1 MNNIKLI
8 SSVVA
13 IAIGLSACQTNK
25 ESITANPQIVYQTN
39 TVSKQIEQIPEW
51 YLNIPSADDTIYSS
65 GSARA
70 PDLQL
75 AVDIAIMNAKTTLA
89 DRINGKLDSMTKSF
103 VAKIGSDDL
112 DTSVLNEIEKTSKNV
127 IASVDVAGYKI
138 KDMEVYPAGTQY
150 RSFVLLEYSDEEA
163 IKILMN
169 RMRKDRA
176 VYAKLR
182 SNNAFKELERSVDKS
197 LNQDEVQSLSNIEK
211 ELDDLGDNNNRY
223 IKTVPSIGPDQW
235 MTE

>member
-1 MNNIKLI
+1 MGVKVNMNNIKLI

-13 IAIGLSACQTNK
+13 IAIGLGACQTNK

-39 TVSKQIEQIPEW
+39 TVSQQVEQIPEW

-103 VAKIGSDDL
+103 VAKIGSTDL

-127 IASVDVAGYKI
+127 IASVDVAGYVVDKSDI
-138 KDMEVYPAGTQY
+138 TQEGTQY
-150 RSFVLLEYSDEEA
+150 RAYVLLAYNSEEA
-163 IKILMN
+163 TKMMMN
-169 RMRKDRA
+169 RMKRDRMI
-176 VYAKLR
+176 YSRIR
-182 SNNAFKELERSVDKS
+182 STEAWKELEEEVNKS
-197 LNQDEVQSLSNIEK
+197 KDEDESKSMENVERLIDENS
-211 ELDDLGDNNNRY
+211 
-223 IKTVPSIGPDQW
+223 PSI
-235 MTE
+235 

>member
-1 MNNIKLI
+1 MGVKVNMNNIKLI

-13 IAIGLSACQTNK
+13 IAIGLGACQTNK
-25 ESITANPQIVYQTN
+25 ESITSNPQIVYQTN

-103 VAKIGSDDL
+103 VAKIGSTDL

-127 IASVDVAGYKI
+127 IASVDVAGYVVDKSDI
-138 KDMEVYPAGTQY
+138 TQEGTQY
-150 RSFVLLEYSDEEA
+150 RAYVLLAYNSEEA
-163 IKILMN
+163 TKIMMN
-169 RMRKDRA
+169 RMKRDKMIYSRI
-176 VYAKLR
+176 R
-182 SNNAFKELERSVDKS
+182 STEAWKELE
-197 LNQDEVQSLSNIEK
+197 DEVNKSKDEDEAKSMENVERLIDENS
-211 ELDDLGDNNNRY
+211 
-223 IKTVPSIGPDQW
+223 PSI
-235 MTE
+235 

>member
-1 MNNIKLI
+1 MGVKVNMNNIKLI

-13 IAIGLSACQTNK
+13 IAIGLGACQTNK

-39 TVSKQIEQIPEW
+39 TVSQQIEQIPEW

-127 IASVDVAGYKI
+127 IASVDVAGYVVDKSDI
-138 KDMEVYPAGTQY
+138 TQEGTQY
-150 RSFVLLEYSDEEA
+150 RAFVLIAYNNEEA
-163 IKILMN
+163 TKIMMN
-169 RMRKDRA
+169 RMKRDKMIYSRI
-176 VYAKLR
+176 R
-182 SNNAFKELERSVDKS
+182 STEAWKELE
-197 LNQDEVQSLSNIEK
+197 DEVNKSKDEDEAKSMENVERLIDENDS
-211 ELDDLGDNNNRY
+211 
-223 IKTVPSIGPDQW
+223 SI
-235 MTE
+235 

>member
-1 MNNIKLI
+1 MGVKVNMNNIKLI

-13 IAIGLSACQTNK
+13 IAIGLGACQTNK
-25 ESITANPQIVYQTN
+25 ESITSNPQIVYQTN

-103 VAKIGSDDL
+103 VAKIGSNDL

-127 IASVDVAGYKI
+127 IASVDVAGYIIDKSDI
-138 KDMEVYPAGTQY
+138 TQEGTQY
-150 RSFVLLEYSDEEA
+150 RFYVLLAYNSEEA
-163 IKILMN
+163 TKIMMN
-169 RMRKDRA
+169 RMKRDKMIYSRI
-176 VYAKLR
+176 R
-182 SNNAFKELERSVDKS
+182 STDILER
-197 LNQDEVQSLSNIEK
+197 
-211 ELDDLGDNNNRY
+211 
-223 IKTVPSIGPDQW
+223 T
-235 MTE
+235 

>member
-1 MNNIKLI
+1 MGVKVNMNNIKLI

-13 IAIGLSACQTNK
+13 IAIGLGACQTNK

-103 VAKIGSDDL
+103 VAKIGSSDL
-112 DTSVLNEIEKTSKNV
+112 DTSVLNEIEKVSKNV
-127 IASVDVAGYKI
+127 IASVDVAGYIIDKS
-138 KDMEVYPAGTQY
+138 DVTQEGAQY
-150 RSFVLLEYSDEEA
+150 RAYVLLAYNNEEA
-163 IKILMN
+163 TKVLMN
-169 RMRKDRA
+169 RMKRDKMIYSRI
-176 VYAKLR
+176 R
-182 SNNAFKELERSVDKS
+182 STEAWKELE
-197 LNQDEVQSLSNIEK
+197 DEVNKSKDEDEAKSMENVERLIDENDS
-211 ELDDLGDNNNRY
+211 
-223 IKTVPSIGPDQW
+223 SI
-235 MTE
+235 

>member
-13 IAIGLSACQTNK
+13 IAIGLGACQTNK

-39 TVSKQIEQIPEW
+39 TVSQQVEQIPEW

-65 GSARA
+65 GSAKA

-89 DRINGKLDSMTKSF
+89 DRINGKLYSMTKSF

-112 DTSVLNEIEKTSKNV
+112 DSSVLNEIEKTSKNV

-138 KDMEVYPAGTQY
+138 DKSDITQEGTQY
-150 RSFVLLEYSDEEA
+150 RAYVLLAYNNEEA
-163 IKILMN
+163 QKVMMN
-169 RMRKDRA
+169 RLKRDRMI
-176 VYAKLR
+176 YSRIR
-182 SNNAFKELERSVDKS
+182 STEAWKELEREVDKS
-197 LNQDEVQSLSNIEK
+197 KDEDEAKSMENVERLIDENS
-211 ELDDLGDNNNRY
+211 
-223 IKTVPSIGPDQW
+223 PSI
-235 MTE
+235 

>member
-1 MNNIKLI
+1 MGVKVNMNNIKLI

-13 IAIGLSACQTNK
+13 IAIGLGACQTNK

-75 AVDIAIMNAKTTLA
+75 AVDIAVMNAKSTLA

-103 VAKIGSDDL
+103 VAKIGSNDL
-112 DTSVLNEIEKTSKNV
+112 DTSVLNEIEKVSKNV
-127 IASVDVAGYKI
+127 IASVDVAGYIIDKS
-138 KDMEVYPAGTQY
+138 DVTQEGTQY
-150 RSFVLLEYSDEEA
+150 RAYVLLAYNNEEA
-163 IKILMN
+163 TKVLMN
-169 RMRKDRA
+169 RMKRDKMIYSRI
-176 VYAKLR
+176 R
-182 SNNAFKELERSVDKS
+182 STEAWKELENEVDKS
-197 LNQDEVQSLSNIEK
+197 KDEDEAKSMENVERLIDENS
-211 ELDDLGDNNNRY
+211 
-223 IKTVPSIGPDQW
+223 PSI
-235 MTE
+235 

>member
-1 MNNIKLI
+1 MGVKVNMNNIKLI

-13 IAIGLSACQTNK
+13 IAIGLGACQTNK

-39 TVSKQIEQIPEW
+39 TVSQQVEQIPEW

-65 GSARA
+65 GSAKA

-103 VAKIGSDDL
+103 VAKIGSTDL

-127 IASVDVAGYKI
+127 IASVDVAGYVVDKSDI
-138 KDMEVYPAGTQY
+138 TQEGAQY
-150 RSFVLLEYSDEEA
+150 RAYVLLAYNSEEA
-163 IKILMN
+163 TKIMMN
-169 RMRKDRA
+169 RMKRDRMI
-176 VYAKLR
+176 YSRIR
-182 SNNAFKELERSVDKS
+182 STEAWKELEEEVNKS
-197 LNQDEVQSLSNIEK
+197 KDEDEAKSMENVERLIDENS
-211 ELDDLGDNNNRY
+211 
-223 IKTVPSIGPDQW
+223 PSI
-235 MTE
+235 

>member
-103 VAKIGSDDL
+103 VAKIGSNDL

-127 IASVDVAGYKI
+127 IASVDVAGYIIDKS
-138 KDMEVYPAGTQY
+138 DVTQEGTQY
-150 RSFVLLEYSDEEA
+150 RAYVLLAYNNEEA
-163 IKILMN
+163 TKVLMN
-169 RMRKDRA
+169 RMKRDKMIYSRI
-176 VYAKLR
+176 R
-182 SNNAFKELERSVDKS
+182 STEAWKELE
-197 LNQDEVQSLSNIEK
+197 DEVNKSKDEDEAKSMENVERLIDENS
-211 ELDDLGDNNNRY
+211 
-223 IKTVPSIGPDQW
+223 PSI
-235 MTE
+235 

>member
-103 VAKIGSDDL
+103 VAKIGSSDL
-112 DTSVLNEIEKTSKNV
+112 DTSVLNEIEKVSKNV
-127 IASVDVAGYKI
+127 IASVDVAGYIIDKS
-138 KDMEVYPAGTQY
+138 DVTQEGAQY
-150 RSFVLLEYSDEEA
+150 RAYVLLAYNSEEA
-163 IKILMN
+163 TKVLMN
-169 RMRKDRA
+169 RMKRDKMIYSRI
-176 VYAKLR
+176 R
-182 SNNAFKELERSVDKS
+182 STEAWKELENEVDKS
-197 LNQDEVQSLSNIEK
+197 KDEDEAKSMENVERLIDEN
-211 ELDDLGDNNNRY
+211 D
-223 IKTVPSIGPDQW
+223 TSI
-235 MTE
+235 

>member
-39 TVSKQIEQIPEW
+39 TVSQQIEQIPEW

-65 GSARA
+65 GSAKA

-103 VAKIGSDDL
+103 VAKIGSNDL
-112 DTSVLNEIEKTSKNV
+112 DTSVLTEIEKTSKNV
-127 IASVDVAGYKI
+127 IASVDVAGYVVDKSDI
-138 KDMEVYPAGTQY
+138 TQEGTQY
-150 RSFVLLEYSDEEA
+150 RAFVLIAYNNEEA
-163 IKILMN
+163 TKIMMN
-169 RMRKDRA
+169 RMKRDKMIYSRI
-176 VYAKLR
+176 R
-182 SNNAFKELERSVDKS
+182 STEAWKELE
-197 LNQDEVQSLSNIEK
+197 DEVNKSKEEDEAKSMENIERLID
-211 ELDDLGDNNNRY
+211 ENE
-223 IKTVPSIGPDQW
+223 ISI
-235 MTE
+235 

>member
-1 MNNIKLI
+1 MGVKVNMNNIKLI

-39 TVSKQIEQIPEW
+39 TVNQQIEQIPEW
-51 YLNIPSADDTIYSS
+51 YLNIPSANDTIYSS

-138 KDMEVYPAGTQY
+138 DESDITQEGTQY
-150 RSFVLLEYSDEEA
+150 RAYVLLAYNNEEA
-163 IKILMN
+163 TKVLMN
-169 RMRKDRA
+169 RMKRDRMI
-176 VYAKLR
+176 YSRIR
-182 SNNAFKELERSVDKS
+182 STEAWKELEEEVNKS
-197 LNQDEVQSLSNIEK
+197 KDEDEAKSMENVERLIDEN
-211 ELDDLGDNNNRY
+211 D
-223 IKTVPSIGPDQW
+223 TSI
-235 MTE
+235 

>member
-13 IAIGLSACQTNK
+13 IAIGLGACQTNK

-103 VAKIGSDDL
+103 VAKIGSNDL
-112 DTSVLNEIEKTSKNV
+112 DTSVLNEIEKVSKNV
-127 IASVDVAGYKI
+127 IASVDVAGYIIDKS
-138 KDMEVYPAGTQY
+138 DVTQEGTQY
-150 RSFVLLEYSDEEA
+150 RAYVLLAYNNEEA
-163 IKILMN
+163 TKVLMN
-169 RMRKDRA
+169 RMKRDKMIYSRI
-176 VYAKLR
+176 R
-182 SNNAFKELERSVDKS
+182 STEAWKELENEVDKS
-197 LNQDEVQSLSNIEK
+197 KDEDEAKSMENVERLIDENS
-211 ELDDLGDNNNRY
+211 
-223 IKTVPSIGPDQW
+223 PSI
-235 MTE
+235 

>member
-13 IAIGLSACQTNK
+13 IAIGLGACQTNK

-65 GSARA
+65 GSAKA

-103 VAKIGSDDL
+103 VAKIGSSDL
-112 DTSVLNEIEKTSKNV
+112 DTSVLNEIEKVSKNV
-127 IASVDVAGYKI
+127 IASVDVAGYIIDKS
-138 KDMEVYPAGTQY
+138 DVTQEGAQY
-150 RSFVLLEYSDEEA
+150 RAYVLLAYNNEEA
-163 IKILMN
+163 TKVLMN
-169 RMRKDRA
+169 RMKRDKMIYSRI
-176 VYAKLR
+176 R
-182 SNNAFKELERSVDKS
+182 STEAWKELE
-197 LNQDEVQSLSNIEK
+197 DEVNKSKDEDEAKSMENVERLIDENDS
-211 ELDDLGDNNNRY
+211 
-223 IKTVPSIGPDQW
+223 SI
-235 MTE
+235 

>member
-1 MNNIKLI
+1 MGVKVNMNNIKII

-13 IAIGLSACQTNK
+13 IAIGLGACQTNK

-39 TVSKQIEQIPEW
+39 TVSQQIEQIPEW

-112 DTSVLNEIEKTSKNV
+112 DSSVLNEIEKTSKNV
-127 IASVDVAGYKI
+127 IASVDVAGYVVDKSDI
-138 KDMEVYPAGTQY
+138 TQEGTQY
-150 RSFVLLEYSDEEA
+150 RAYVLLAYNSEEA
-163 IKILMN
+163 TKMMMN
-169 RMRKDRA
+169 RMKRDRMI
-176 VYAKLR
+176 YSRIR
-182 SNNAFKELERSVDKS
+182 STEAWKELENEVNKS
-197 LNQDEVQSLSNIEK
+197 KEEDEAKSMENVERLIDENDI
-211 ELDDLGDNNNRY
+211 
-223 IKTVPSIGPDQW
+223 SI
-235 MTE
+235 

>member
-1 MNNIKLI
+1 MGVKVNMNNIKLI

-51 YLNIPSADDTIYSS
+51 YLNIPSGDDTIYSS

-103 VAKIGSDDL
+103 VAKIGSNDL

-127 IASVDVAGYKI
+127 IASVDVAGYIIDKS
-138 KDMEVYPAGTQY
+138 DVTQEGTQY
-150 RSFVLLEYSDEEA
+150 RAYVLLAYNNEEA
-163 IKILMN
+163 TKVLMN
-169 RMRKDRA
+169 RMKRDKMIYSRIRSTEAWKEHENEVNKSKDEDE
-176 VYAKLR
+176 AK
-182 SNNAFKELERSVDKS
+182 SMENVER
-197 LNQDEVQSLSNIEK
+197 LIDENDS
-211 ELDDLGDNNNRY
+211 
-223 IKTVPSIGPDQW
+223 SI
-235 MTE
+235 

>member
-1 MNNIKLI
+1 MGVKVNMNNIKLI

-13 IAIGLSACQTNK
+13 IAIGLGACQTNK

-39 TVSKQIEQIPEW
+39 TVSQQVEQIPEW
-51 YLNIPSADDTIYSS
+51 YLNIPSAEDTIYSS
-65 GSARA
+65 GSAKA

-127 IASVDVAGYKI
+127 IASVDVAGYVVDKSDI
-138 KDMEVYPAGTQY
+138 TQEGTQY
-150 RSFVLLEYSDEEA
+150 RAYVLLAYNSEEA
-163 IKILMN
+163 TKMMMN
-169 RMRKDRA
+169 RMKRDRMI
-176 VYAKLR
+176 YSRIR
-182 SNNAFKELERSVDKS
+182 STEAWKELE
-197 LNQDEVQSLSNIEK
+197 DEVNKSKDEDEAKSMENVERLIDENDS
-211 ELDDLGDNNNRY
+211 
-223 IKTVPSIGPDQW
+223 SI
-235 MTE
+235 

>member
-1 MNNIKLI
+1 MGVKVNMNNIKLI

-13 IAIGLSACQTNK
+13 IAIGLGACQTNK

-39 TVSKQIEQIPEW
+39 TVSQQIEQIPEW

-103 VAKIGSDDL
+103 VAKIGSTDL

-127 IASVDVAGYKI
+127 IASVDVAGYVVDKSDI
-138 KDMEVYPAGTQY
+138 TQEGTQY
-150 RSFVLLEYSDEEA
+150 RAYVLLAYNSEEA
-163 IKILMN
+163 TKIMMN
-169 RMRKDRA
+169 RMKRDKMIYSRI
-176 VYAKLR
+176 R
-182 SNNAFKELERSVDKS
+182 STEAWKELE
-197 LNQDEVQSLSNIEK
+197 DEVNKSKDEDEAKSMENVERLIDENDI
-211 ELDDLGDNNNRY
+211 
-223 IKTVPSIGPDQW
+223 SI
-235 MTE
+235 

>member
-13 IAIGLSACQTNK
+13 IAIGLGACQTNK

-103 VAKIGSDDL
+103 VAKIGSTDL
-112 DTSVLNEIEKTSKNV
+112 ETSDLNEIEKTSKNV
-127 IASVDVAGYKI
+127 IASVDVAGYVVDKSDI
-138 KDMEVYPAGTQY
+138 TQEGAQY
-150 RSFVLLEYSDEEA
+150 RAYVLLAYNSEEA
-163 IKILMN
+163 TKIMMN
-169 RMRKDRA
+169 RMKRDRMI
-176 VYAKLR
+176 YSRIR
-182 SNNAFKELERSVDKS
+182 STEAWKELEEEVNKS
-197 LNQDEVQSLSNIEK
+197 KDEDEAKSMENVERLIDENI
-211 ELDDLGDNNNRY
+211 
-223 IKTVPSIGPDQW
+223 PSI
-235 MTE
+235 

>member
-1 MNNIKLI
+1 MGVKVNMNNIKLI
-8 SSVVA
+8 SSAVA

-103 VAKIGSDDL
+103 VAKIGSNDL

-127 IASVDVAGYKI
+127 IASVDVAGYIIDKS
-138 KDMEVYPAGTQY
+138 DVTQEGTQY
-150 RSFVLLEYSDEEA
+150 RAYVLLAYNNEEA
-163 IKILMN
+163 TKVLMN
-169 RMRKDRA
+169 RMKRDRMI
-176 VYAKLR
+176 YSRIR
-182 SNNAFKELERSVDKS
+182 STEAWKELEEEVNKS
-197 LNQDEVQSLSNIEK
+197 KDEDEAKSMENVERLIDENS
-211 ELDDLGDNNNRY
+211 
-223 IKTVPSIGPDQW
+223 PSI
-235 MTE
+235 

>member
-8 SSVVA
+8 SSAVA

-103 VAKIGSDDL
+103 VAKIGSNDL

-127 IASVDVAGYKI
+127 IASVDVAGYVVDKSDI
-138 KDMEVYPAGTQY
+138 TQEGAQY
-150 RSFVLLEYSDEEA
+150 RAYVLLAYNSEEA
-163 IKILMN
+163 TKIMMN
-169 RMRKDRA
+169 RMKRDRMI
-176 VYAKLR
+176 YSRIR
-182 SNNAFKELERSVDKS
+182 STEAWKELEEEVNKS
-197 LNQDEVQSLSNIEK
+197 KDEDEAKSMENVERLIDENS
-211 ELDDLGDNNNRY
+211 
-223 IKTVPSIGPDQW
+223 PSI
-235 MTE
+235 

>member
-1 MNNIKLI
+1 MEVKVNYNIKLI
-8 SSVVA
+8 SSAVA
-13 IAIGLSACQTNK
+13 IAIGLGACQTNK

-39 TVSKQIEQIPEW
+39 TVSKQIEQIPSW
-51 YLNIPSADDTIYSS
+51 YLKIPSADDTIYSS

-127 IASVDVAGYKI
+127 IASVDVAGYIIDKSDI
-138 KDMEVYPAGTQY
+138 TQEGTQY
-150 RSFVLLEYSDEEA
+150 RAYVLLAYNSEEA
-163 IKILMN
+163 TKVLMN
-169 RMRKDRA
+169 RMKRDRMI
-176 VYAKLR
+176 YSRIR
-182 SNNAFKELERSVDKS
+182 STEAWKELEEEVNKAKDEDEAKS
-197 LNQDEVQSLSNIEK
+197 MENVERLIDENS
-211 ELDDLGDNNNRY
+211 
-223 IKTVPSIGPDQW
+223 PSI
-235 MTE
+235 

>member
-1 MNNIKLI
+1 MGVKVNMNNIKLI

-13 IAIGLSACQTNK
+13 IAIGLGACQTNK

-39 TVSKQIEQIPEW
+39 TVSQQVEQIPEW
-51 YLNIPSADDTIYSS
+51 YLNIPSAEDTIYSS

-103 VAKIGSDDL
+103 VAKIGSTDL

-127 IASVDVAGYKI
+127 IASVDVAGYVVDKSDI
-138 KDMEVYPAGTQY
+138 TQEGAQY
-150 RSFVLLEYSDEEA
+150 RAYVLLAYNSEEA
-163 IKILMN
+163 TKIMMN
-169 RMRKDRA
+169 RMKRDRMI
-176 VYAKLR
+176 YSRIR
-182 SNNAFKELERSVDKS
+182 STEAWKELEEEVNKS
-197 LNQDEVQSLSNIEK
+197 KDEDESKSMENVERLIDENS
-211 ELDDLGDNNNRY
+211 
-223 IKTVPSIGPDQW
+223 PSI
-235 MTE
+235 